1 MKASFNNVLATMHAV
16 TLRRLKPAV
25 LIVCVPAF
33 CATHVF
39 AQPYPAK
46 PVRIFVASGPG
57 SGDDFVARLLAVKLG
72 ELMGQQ
78 FIIDN
83 RPGAGGSI
91 GQMAAAKSPPDGYT
105 LLLGGGSMAGARY
118 VNAAVQYD
126 VLRDFTPVSLLET
139 SPFVLLV
146 HPSVPAKTAKEYIA
160 LARSRPGKMTFGTIG
175 AGQIPYWSVILFNNM
190 ARIDAVEVAYKSTE
204 GALIDLISG
213 RVDYNF
219 APVVAALTNKARLRS
234 LAVTTSARSP
244 MLPDVPAMGEAALPG
259 YEMPAWR
266 SILGPAG
273 MRSEIVEALN
283 KSIRQVMAAPD
294 VRQRMLESGS
304 EPITSTPEELT
315 ARFAD
320 WVERFGKIA
329 AQAGLKP
336 Q

>member
-1 MKASFNNVLATMHAV
+1 
-16 TLRRLKPAV
+16 
-25 LIVCVPAF
+25 
-33 CATHVF
+33 
-39 AQPYPAK
+39 
-46 PVRIFVASGPG
+46 
-57 SGDDFVARLLAVKLG
+57 
-72 ELMGQQ
+72 
-78 FIIDN
+78 
-83 RPGAGGSI
+83 
-91 GQMAAAKSPPDGYT
+91 
-105 LLLGGGSMAGARY
+105 MAGARY